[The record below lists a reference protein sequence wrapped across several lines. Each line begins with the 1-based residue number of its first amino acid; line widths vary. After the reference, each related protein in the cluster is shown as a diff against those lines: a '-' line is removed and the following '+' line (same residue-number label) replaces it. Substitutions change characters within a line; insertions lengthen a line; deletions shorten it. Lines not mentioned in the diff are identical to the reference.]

1 VKSEG
6 PIENY
11 SADLFDA
18 DEIHKIAVL
27 DLRIMNLDRNT
38 ENILVQ
44 RVGSSYRLVPIDH
57 GLCIPD
63 SLEVCSYDLAWL
75 GYEQAETPFSQK
87 TLDFIES
94 LDIEQDIEMLE
105 SSFKIRPI
113 CLRNIKVSSLL
124 LKRGAAHGLTLAQIG
139 QILCRPDED
148 DQEPSLLE
156 KIVKKAE
163 LCSDMKQTLQEQIKD
178 SMLAE
183 CASPK

>member
-1 VKSEG
+1 MQDDISRIDEASETSHSTVHSDDSLQSHKERAPKIGSLQSFVKSEG

-44 RVGSSYRLVPIDH
+44 RVGSGYRLVPIDH

-75 GYEQAETPFSQK
+75 GYE
-87 TLDFIES
+87 
-94 LDIEQDIEMLE
+94 
-105 SSFKIRPI
+105 
-113 CLRNIKVSSLL
+113 
-124 LKRGAAHGLTLAQIG
+124 
-139 QILCRPDED
+139 
-148 DQEPSLLE
+148 
-156 KIVKKAE
+156 
-163 LCSDMKQTLQEQIKD
+163 
-178 SMLAE
+178 
-183 CASPK
+183 